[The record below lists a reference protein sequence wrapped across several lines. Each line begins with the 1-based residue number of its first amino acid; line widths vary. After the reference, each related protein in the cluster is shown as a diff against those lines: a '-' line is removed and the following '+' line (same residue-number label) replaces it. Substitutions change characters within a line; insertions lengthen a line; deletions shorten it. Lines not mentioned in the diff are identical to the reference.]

1 MLIKYQN
8 FAYLNGNVV
17 LSPFRERPIGPG
29 GTTGETQRDFYP
41 ARHFFSGNK
50 D

>member
-1 MLIKYQN
+1 
-8 FAYLNGNVV
+8 

-29 GTTGETQRDFYP
+29 GTTGEIQRDFYP
-41 ARHFFSGNK
+41 THHFFSGIN